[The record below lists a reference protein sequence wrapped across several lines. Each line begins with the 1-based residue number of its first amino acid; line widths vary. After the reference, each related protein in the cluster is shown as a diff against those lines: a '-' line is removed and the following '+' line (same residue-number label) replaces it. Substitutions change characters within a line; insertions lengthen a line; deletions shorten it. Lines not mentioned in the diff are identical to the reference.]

1 MGVCV
6 LADSAMFSAQFG
18 REREH
23 DPVQV
28 RYGGLVNNVFQR
40 HMLNLELLLDR
51 ALSAVPCDGNQE
63 RMAFA
68 IAEVLFKATALPP
81 VGLVHRVLGLLW
93 GQAEGTA
100 FMRNAVQLFTNI
112 VCPLL
117 LTLTHTHTG
126 TAFTDTTWAQ
136 SHASAQARH
145 SMVLTH
151 SAMLLRNGRHRETKG
166 VTESYLSK
174 DLFNTNPLLLAMAGH
189 ACFILGS
196 ASGLFSHSLHSLL
209 TPFFFCHQCS
219 PTNTRTH

>member
-1 MGVCV
+1 MVQVFYTFSRHSTKRAVKSLQGLTDAVGECV
-6 LADSAMFSAQFG
+6 FADSTMFSAQFG

-117 LTLTHTHTG
+117 LTLTRT
-126 TAFTDTTWAQ
+126 
-136 SHASAQARH
+136 SA
-145 SMVLTH
+145 
-151 SAMLLRNGRHRETKG
+151 
-166 VTESYLSK
+166 
-174 DLFNTNPLLLAMAGH
+174 LLL
-189 ACFILGS
+189 
-196 ASGLFSHSLHSLL
+196 
-209 TPFFFCHQCS
+209 
-219 PTNTRTH
+219 PT